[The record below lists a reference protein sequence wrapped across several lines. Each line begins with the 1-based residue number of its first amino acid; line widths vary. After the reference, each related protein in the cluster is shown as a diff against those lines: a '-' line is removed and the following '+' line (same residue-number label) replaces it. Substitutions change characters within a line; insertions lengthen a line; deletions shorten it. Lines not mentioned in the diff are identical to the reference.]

1 MRGRQS
7 RAVRSPGYSLI
18 ELMIVIAIIGILA
31 SLAFPAYTN
40 YVVRANRA
48 DAQQTLQRLA
58 LQAERYFTQHN
69 SYDGLDARVTS
80 IVNGEKSGSGVY
92 RAYALT
98 ASVPSQC
105 AGSSGGDLSYSIKAT
120 PIAGAT
126 NASDGALTV
135 CSDGLKLWEGHS
147 GWADR

>member
-1 MRGRQS
+1 
-7 RAVRSPGYSLI
+7 
-18 ELMIVIAIIGILA
+18 MIVIAIVGILA

-69 SYDGLDARVTS
+69 SYDGLAARITS
-80 IVNGEKSGSGVY
+80 IIDSEKSSTGVY
-92 RAYALT
+92 RVYALT

-105 AGSSGGDLSYSIKAT
+105 SGSSGGDLSYSITAT
-120 PIAGAT
+120 PIAGTA
-126 NASDGALTV
+126 NASDGALTL
-135 CSDGLKLWEGHS
+135 CSDGLKQWEGHS
-147 GWADR
+147 GWSDR